1 MASRILIL
9 GARTQ
14 RPLPSWFQIKR
25 LIEKPTYGVCAEHVL
40 GTRVGTSNQIRLAKT
55 LNMVLERQLYEA
67 LATVF

>member
-14 RPLPSWFQIKR
+14 RPLPSWFQNKR
-25 LIEKPTYGVCAEHVL
+25 LIERPTYGVGAEHVL